1 MTEEEYD
8 VRVGNEI
15 FTIKARPGLSDEQA
29 TAIVMQQLAEERKHE
44 GRRAL
49 AVGVGGV
56 LGGLAALPAA
66 GGTAVF
72 SAGTAT
78 PVAIGIEAGGV
89 GLGGAAA
96 GQLYD
101 IATGRNK
108 DTLEAWKRTAQD
120 VLGGAVSVPA
130 GAGAVAGL
138 QAVGKMAAPYVA
150 PVVREG
156 SRRLAAVLSRGAK
169 PAVNQVRSNA
179 ARQGERVLFEAA
191 EQGRVKTEGAT
202 LAQRRAAL
210 LREGAGANRTA
221 AAGFE
226 RKATKAKSKAVV
238 PEPKIGEFKTLS
250 ERGAPVKE
258 AGVAERSKIYENQV
272 AQDKVLR
279 DAADLVVADNEAAG
293 RFITDV
299 PSAKELFG
307 EVSGRLKPDPATS
320 PTATSLPTPEE
331 TKVLTAVQS
340 ALKDRTVE
348 LTPAEA
354 RAAVEAGFEVK
365 RVPMGPQGDVP
376 AQADQVRY
384 VRTFKTSFEALDN
397 LRRRL
402 GESFNGVPTG
412 FEGIPNHLARDMYSK
427 VSRVLDDY
435 VGSARAE
442 VQANWKNGLQAL
454 EPYDNTRTGKALTAT
469 QGETGVAAVSPAEV
483 PGRIISQG
491 REGVQ
496 QLGTLV
502 GDQVKKQFLRDEV
515 QAALT
520 KADGTPMDYDDAVK
534 AVGPKSKLGD
544 AIKADPEVD
553 AAVRQHLQ
561 RLNDAKIAGVRAEG
575 FAGFGQARV
584 KKAEA
589 LEREAAT
596 TDTEAARLTKEA
608 EKAKSEADSW
618 SARLIE
624 LDRAD
629 PTEAIGSAKTIMREM
644 RQSGRIDDA
653 QYEKAL
659 SEIEKAAAAVA
670 KGERRKNLITGAL
683 RTAGI
688 SAGAAALGASILDK
702 DNK

>member
-78 PVAIGIEAGGV
+78 PVSLAIEAGGV

-138 QAVGKMAAPYVA
+138 QAVGKMAAPYAA
-150 PVVREG
+150 PVIREG
-156 SRRLAAVLSRGAK
+156 SKRLAAVLSRGAK

-279 DAADLVVADNEAAG
+279 DAADLVAADNEAAG

-299 PSAKELFG
+299 PSAKELMG
-307 EVSGRLKPDPATS
+307 EVSGRLSPDPVKS
-320 PTATSLPTPEE
+320 PTATSLPSPEE
-331 TKVLTAVQS
+331 AKVLNAVQT
-340 ALKDRTVE
+340 AMRDRRVVLSDE
-348 LTPAEA
+348 EA
-354 RAAVEAGFEVK
+354 RAAIDAGIELQKV
-365 RVPMGPQGDVP
+365 GD
-376 AQADQVRY
+376 QY

-412 FEGIPNHLARDMYSK
+412 FEGIPNHLARDMYGK

-596 TDTEAARLTKEA
+596 TDTEAARLATEA

-688 SAGAAALGASILDK
+688 SAGAAALSASILDK

>member
-1 MTEEEYD
+1 MKQQEYD
-8 VRVGNEI
+8 VHIGNEI
-15 FTIKARPGLSDEQA
+15 FTITAQPGLSNEQA
-29 TAIVMQQLAEERKHE
+29 TAIVMQQLAEERKHKE
-44 GRRAL
+44 RRAL
-49 AVGVGGV
+49 AVGAGGV
-56 LGGLAALPAA
+56 LGGLAVLPAA
-66 GGTAVF
+66 GGTAVL

-78 PVAIGIEAGGV
+78 PLAIGIEAGGV
-89 GLGGAAA
+89 GLGGATG

-120 VLGGAVSVPA
+120 VFGGAASVPV
-130 GAGAVAGL
+130 GAGGVAAL

-150 PVVREG
+150 PVIREG
-156 SRRLAAVLSRGAK
+156 SRRIAAALSRGAK
-169 PAVNQVRSNA
+169 PAVDQVRSNA

-221 AAGFE
+221 AAGFD

-299 PSAKELFG
+299 PSAKELMG
-307 EVSGRLKPDPATS
+307 EVSGRLSPDPVKS
-320 PTATSLPTPEE
+320 PTATSLPSPEE
-331 TKVLTAVQS
+331 AKVLNAVQT
-340 ALKDRTVE
+340 AMRDRRVVLSDE
-348 LTPAEA
+348 EA
-354 RAAVEAGFEVK
+354 RAAIDAGIELQKV
-365 RVPMGPQGDVP
+365 GD
-376 AQADQVRY
+376 QY

-402 GESFNGVPTG
+402 GDSFRSQPEG
-412 FEGIPNHLARDMYSK
+412 FEGIPTHLARDMYGK

-454 EPYDNTRTGKALTAT
+454 EPFDNTRTGKALTAT

-483 PGRIISQG
+483 PGRLIAQG
-491 REGVQ
+491 REGIK
-496 QLGTLV
+496 QLRAMV
-502 GDQVKKQFLRDEV
+502 GDAAAKKFLQDEV
-515 QAALT
+515 QTALT
-520 KADGTPMDYDDAVK
+520 KADGTPMTYDEAVK

-544 AIKADPEVD
+544 ALTDDPEVN
-553 AAVRQHLQ
+553 AAVQQHLQ

>member
-72 SAGTAT
+72 SGGTAT
-78 PVAIGIEAGGV
+78 PVSIGIEAGGV

-138 QAVGKMAAPYVA
+138 QAVGKMAAPYAA
-150 PVVREG
+150 PVIREG
-156 SRRLAAVLSRGAK
+156 SKRLAAALSRGAK
-169 PAVNQVRSNA
+169 PAVDQVRSNA

-293 RFITDV
+293 KFITDV
-299 PSAKELFG
+299 PSAKELMG
-307 EVSGRLKPDPATS
+307 EVSGRLSPDPVKS
-320 PTATSLPTPEE
+320 PTATSLPSPEE
-331 TKVLTAVQS
+331 AKVLNAVQT
-340 ALKDRTVE
+340 AMRDRRVVLSDE
-348 LTPAEA
+348 EA
-354 RAAVEAGFEVK
+354 RAAIDAGIELQKV
-365 RVPMGPQGDVP
+365 GD
-376 AQADQVRY
+376 QY

-412 FEGIPNHLARDMYSK
+412 FEGIPTHLARDMYSK

-596 TDTEAARLTKEA
+596 TDTEAARLTNEA

-629 PTEAIGSAKTIMREM
+629 PKEAIGSAKTIMREM

-688 SAGAAALGASILDK
+688 SAGVTALGASLLDK

>member
-66 GGTAVF
+66 GGTAAF

-120 VLGGAVSVPA
+120 VLGGAISVPV
-130 GAGAVAGL
+130 GAVAGAGL
-138 QAVGKMAAPYVA
+138 QAVGKAAAPYAA
-150 PVVREG
+150 PVIREG
-156 SRRLAAVLSRGAK
+156 SKRLAAALSRGAK

-250 ERGAPVKE
+250 ERGAPIKE

-293 RFITDV
+293 KFITDV
-299 PSAKELFG
+299 PSAKELMG
-307 EVSGRLKPDPATS
+307 EVSGRLSPDPVKS
-320 PTATSLPTPEE
+320 PTATSLPSPEE
-331 TKVLTAVQS
+331 AKVLNAVQT
-340 ALKDRTVE
+340 AMRDRRVVLSDE
-348 LTPAEA
+348 EA
-354 RAAVEAGFEVK
+354 RAAIDAGIELQKV
-365 RVPMGPQGDVP
+365 GD
-376 AQADQVRY
+376 QY

-412 FEGIPNHLARDMYSK
+412 FEGIPTHLARDMYGK

-688 SAGAAALGASILDK
+688 SAGVTALGASLLDK